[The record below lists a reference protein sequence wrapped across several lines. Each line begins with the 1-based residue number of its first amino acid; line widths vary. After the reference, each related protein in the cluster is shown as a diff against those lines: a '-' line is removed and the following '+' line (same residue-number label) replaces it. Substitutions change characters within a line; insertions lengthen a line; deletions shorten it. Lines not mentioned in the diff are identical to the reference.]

1 MKNYLRF
8 LSPVMLLLMAVMFG
22 GGKIL
27 AQTSEKFDFVGW
39 KFTTADSWST
49 NYAQHT
55 VSGNVVDVVFS
66 SANKQSSNASI
77 TDCPVTKGK
86 PITVSLKDPNS
97 YNITGVKLLLKQW
110 GSKNQT
116 VTLNVSANGKDF
128 TPTSEKS
135 PNFELNASSLTTKA
149 LQFTFSSTSNQVG
162 VQSIEIFYEK
172 ENGKTK
178 TTLSFPTPSYTYE
191 LGQDGG
197 MVTIEDN
204 IAVLKDKDGK
214 DISDATGKITYSV
227 ESSVEDFAILGD
239 ENSSGIIVDT
249 NKEGTATV
257 TATFDAAG
265 TDEKYST
272 STATYT
278 IKVTKHQTT
287 LSFGEAY
294 DGKTIN
300 VNLGDEFTAPTAT
313 LTPNIEGATIKYSSN
328 NTAVAT
334 VDVTTGA
341 VTIVGAGTTVITAD
355 FVGDDTYVASKASYT
370 INVIK
375 VITSIADL
383 KKQGLDDNTEKN
395 FTLKLTDAVVS
406 YVHGANAYM
415 EDASAGILV
424 YLQGKQTLVAGQ
436 KFNGLVEVKAQTY
449 NSLPEITSWAPTAS
463 MTTETVTELPLQVV
477 TVEELINNYDKYE
490 GRRVKVL
497 GATVFKAF
505 SNKNGE
511 ITQNGLS
518 ITLRAGA
525 TNIKATRNDIVNVI
539 GFPSVYETK
548 DTRTI
553 QLAIWEKSAI
563 EVINTETLTTSAGGY
578 ATYSADYAVNYSDL
592 GLTAY
597 TLTVDETN
605 KTVTAKE
612 FTGVVPAGGAVL
624 VKGDASKA
632 YTLTPATTEG
642 DAFVTDL
649 QTGATKADG
658 TQYGFTT
665 KFGTPAFAQVQP
677 NQDIPAKKGYIVLNG
692 ASAAKYSICFDGEAT
707 GIQTIEAASAA
718 NDAMY
723 NLAGQRVDKAYKGIV
738 IVNGKKYL
746 NK

>member
-1 MKNYLRF
+1 M
-8 LSPVMLLLMAVMFG
+8 
-22 GGKIL
+22 
-27 AQTSEKFDFVGW
+27 
-39 KFTTADSWST
+39 
-49 NYAQHT
+49 
-55 VSGNVVDVVFS
+55 
-66 SANKQSSNASI
+66 
-77 TDCPVTKGK
+77 
-86 PITVSLKDPNS
+86 
-97 YNITGVKLLLKQW
+97 
-110 GSKNQT
+110 
-116 VTLNVSANGKDF
+116 TLNVSANGKDF
-128 TPTSEKS
+128 TSTSETS
-135 PNFELNASSLTTKA
+135 STFELNASLLTTKA
-149 LQFTFSSTSNQVG
+149 LKFTFSNKASRGSQVG

-172 ENGKTK
+172 ENGKTQ
-178 TTLSFPTPSYTYE
+178 TTLSFPTSSYTYE
-191 LGQDGG
+191 VGQENGT
-197 MVTIEDN
+197 VIIDN
-204 IAVLKDKDGK
+204 NAAVLKNKEGNV
-214 DISDATGKITYSV
+214 ISDATGKITYSV
-227 ESSVEDFAILGD
+227 VPEDVASCDNENPSTIL
-239 ENSSGIIVDT
+239 VDT
-249 NKEGTATV
+249 SKEGTATV
-257 TATFDAAG
+257 TATFDAVG

-278 IKVTKHQTT
+278 IKVTKRQTT

-328 NTAVAT
+328 NSAVAN
-334 VDVTTGA
+334 VDKTTGA

-355 FVGDDTYVASKASYT
+355 FAGDDTYAASKASYT

-375 VITSIADL
+375 VITSIAEL
-383 KKQGLDDNTEKN
+383 KKQGLDDNDKT

-406 YVHGANAYM
+406 YVYKDRAYI
-415 EDASAGILV
+415 EDTSAGILV
-424 YLQGKQTLVAGQ
+424 FLKGSQTLVAGQ
-436 KFNGLVEVKAQTY
+436 KINGLVDVVAKTWYA
-449 NSLPEITSWAPTAS
+449 LPEITSWTPSAS

-497 GATVFKAF
+497 GATVSKAF

-511 ITQNGLS
+511 ITQNGPS
-518 ITLRAGA
+518 ITLRAGD
-525 TNIKATRNDIVNVI
+525 TTIKATRYDIVNVI
-539 GFPSVYETK
+539 GFPSVYEA
-548 DTRTI
+548 DNTRTI

-563 EVINTETLTTSAGGY
+563 EVIKTETLKTSAKGY
-578 ATYSADYAVNYSDL
+578 ATYSADYAVNYSES

-624 VKGDASKA
+624 VKGDASTT

-642 DAFVTDL
+642 DATFATDL
-649 QTGATKADG
+649 KTGATTADG
-658 TQYGFTT
+658 TQYGFTS
-665 KFGTPAFAQVQP
+665 KFGTPAFAQVQSGEA
-677 NQDIPAKKGYIVLNG
+677 IPAKKGYIVLNG
-692 ASAAKYSICFDGEAT
+692 ASAAKYSICFGDEAT

-718 NDAMY
+718 NAAMY

>member
-27 AQTSEKFDFVGW
+27 AQTANLTFTAKCGGTGTDDQKGAWVISSDGTESDFEGARGIHYGTKKAEVSYITATTKAYSTKKITKIIVNASAADAGSPKVSCTVGGAS
-39 KFTTADSWST
+39 FGTEQALTT
-49 NYAQHT
+49 
-55 VSGNVVDVVFS
+55 
-66 SANKQSSNASI
+66 SNASY
-77 TDCPVTKGK
+77 TFEGTA
-86 PITVSLKDPNS
+86 
-97 YNITGVKLLLKQW
+97 TGDIVVKV
-110 GSKNQT
+110 SKNRT
-116 VTLNVSANGKDF
+116 K
-128 TPTSEKS
+128 
-135 PNFELNASSLTTKA
+135 KA
-149 LQFTFSSTSNQVG
+149 LYLK
-162 VQSIEIFYEK
+162 SIEVTYK
-172 ENGKTK
+172 EDDGKTQ

-191 LGQDGG
+191 VGQENGT
-197 MVTIEDN
+197 VIIDN
-204 IAVLKDKDGK
+204 NVAVLKNKEGNV
-214 DISDATGKITYSV
+214 ISDATGKITYSV
-227 ESSVEDFAILGD
+227 VPEDVASCDNENPSTIL
-239 ENSSGIIVDT
+239 VDT
-249 NKEGTATV
+249 SKEGTATV

-278 IKVTKHQTT
+278 IKVTKRQTT
-287 LSFGEAY
+287 LSFGETY

-313 LTPNIEGATIKYSSN
+313 LTPNIEGATIKYSSSN
-328 NTAVAT
+328 SAVAN
-334 VDVTTGA
+334 VDKTTGA

-355 FVGDDTYVASKASYT
+355 FVGDDTYAASKASYT

-383 KKQGLDDNTEKN
+383 KQQGLDNTEKN

-406 YVHGANAYM
+406 YVHGDNAYI

-424 YLQGKQTLVAGQ
+424 YLDGKQTLVAGQ
-436 KFNGLVEVKAQTY
+436 KFNGLVDVVAKTY
-449 NSLPEITSWAPTAS
+449 YSLHEITSWTPSAS

-497 GATVFKAF
+497 GATVSKAF
-505 SNKNGE
+505 SKRNGE
-511 ITQNGLS
+511 ITQNRSS
-518 ITLRAGA
+518 IVLRAGDE
-525 TNIKATRNDIVNVI
+525 TIEATRNDIVNVI
-539 GFPSVYETK
+539 GFPTVYEAK
-548 DTRTI
+548 TRTI
-553 QLAIWEKSAI
+553 QLAIWEQSAI
-563 EVINTETLTTSAGGY
+563 EVIKTETLTTSAKGY
-578 ATYSADYAVNYSDL
+578 ATYSADYAVNYSEL

-597 TLTVDETN
+597 TLTVDESK

-624 VKGDASKA
+624 VKGTESTT

-642 DAFVTDL
+642 DATFATDL
-649 QTGATKADG
+649 KTGATTANG
-658 TQYGFTT
+658 TQYGFTS
-665 KFGTPAFAQVQP
+665 KSGTPAFAQVKSGEA
-677 NQDIPAKKGYIVLNG
+677 IPAKKGYIVLSG
-692 ASAAKYSICFDGEAT
+692 ASAAKYSICFGDEAT

-718 NDAMY
+718 NAAMY

>member
-1 MKNYLRF
+1 M
-8 LSPVMLLLMAVMFG
+8 
-22 GGKIL
+22 
-27 AQTSEKFDFVGW
+27 
-39 KFTTADSWST
+39 
-49 NYAQHT
+49 
-55 VSGNVVDVVFS
+55 
-66 SANKQSSNASI
+66 
-77 TDCPVTKGK
+77 
-86 PITVSLKDPNS
+86 
-97 YNITGVKLLLKQW
+97 KQW
-110 GSKNQT
+110 NSKKQT
-116 VTLNVSANGKDF
+116 VTLNVSADGKTF
-128 TPTSEKS
+128 TSTSKNSPT
-135 PNFELNASSLTTKA
+135 FELNASSLTTKA

-172 ENGKTK
+172 ENGKPQ

-191 LGQDGG
+191 VGQNGG
-197 MVTIEDN
+197 TVTIEDN

-214 DISDATGKITYSV
+214 EISDATGKITYSV
-227 ESSVEDFAILGD
+227 VPEDVAFCDKDNPSTIW
-239 ENSSGIIVDT
+239 VDT
-249 NKEGTATV
+249 SKEGTATV

-278 IKVTKHQTT
+278 IKVTKRQTT
-287 LSFGEAY
+287 LSFGETY

-328 NTAVAT
+328 NSAVAN
-334 VDVTTGA
+334 VDGTTGA

-355 FVGDDTYVASKASYT
+355 FAGDDTYASSKASYT

-383 KKQGLDDNTEKN
+383 KKQGLDDNTEKS

-406 YVHGANAYM
+406 YVYGDRAYL

-424 YLQGKQTLVAGQ
+424 FLKDAQTLTAGQ
-436 KFNGLVEVKAQTY
+436 KFNGLVEVKAKTW
-449 NSLPEITSWAPTAS
+449 NSLPQITSWTPSAS
-463 MTTETVTELPLQVV
+463 MTTETVTELPLRVV
-477 TVEELINNYDKYE
+477 TVEELNNNYKKYE
-490 GRRVKVL
+490 GCRVKVL
-497 GATVFKAF
+497 GATITTDF
-505 SNKNGE
+505 SKGQSGK
-511 ITQNGLS
+511 ISQNGLS
-518 ITLRAGA
+518 ITLRAGDKTIEA
-525 TNIKATRNDIVNVI
+525 TLYDIVNVI
-539 GFPSVYETK
+539 GFPSIFNTEK
-548 DTRTI
+548 
-553 QLAIWEKSAI
+553 QLAIWEQSAI
-563 EVINTETLTTSAGGY
+563 EEILTTSAKGY
-578 ATYSADYAVNYSDL
+578 ATYSADYAVNYSEL

-624 VKGDASKA
+624 VKGTANTA

-642 DAFVTDL
+642 DATFATDL
-649 QTGATKADG
+649 KTGATTANG

-665 KFGTPAFAQVQP
+665 KFGTPAFAQVASGQA
-677 NQDIPAKKGYIVLNG
+677 IPAKKGYIVLNG
-692 ASAAKYSICFDGEAT
+692 ASAAKYSICFGDEAT

-718 NDAMY
+718 NAAMY